1 MSQSTEELQGLLK
14 VASDQLRT
22 AQEVIYEL
30 ARQNQE
36 LSHQKEAQALA
47 LKLASTGQV
56 PAAEL
61 PEKVAELEQK
71 TDEDLELES
80 KLASM
85 TGPVHSLHN
94 LGSPDVATG
103 ALDFLNT

>member
-1 MSQSTEELQGLLK
+1 MSQSIEDLQGLLK
-14 VASDQLRT
+14 EASDQLRT

-36 LSHQKEAQALA
+36 LGHRVEAQGLA

-56 PAAEL
+56 PAADL

-71 TDEDLELES
+71 SGEDLELES

-85 TGPVHSLHN
+85 AGPSHRLHETGGLSAV
-94 LGSPDVATG
+94 TG